1 VEFFGLCRKCRT
13 RAKASPPR
21 DNGKS

>member
-13 RAKASPPR
+13 RAKVSPPR